1 MAFSSYFDM
10 CLSIKDI
17 EGRKLLTTK
26 NENMMAFTDVLLQI
40 LHYLCY
46 CISVFESPSSDIFF
60 FINVI
65 HVFIL
70 LKKGYEIKQF
80 LECNYIVW
88 LNIFFSFPFFW
99 Y

>member
-26 NENMMAFTDVLLQI
+26 NENMKAFIDVLLQI

-60 FINVI
+60 FINVF

-70 LKKGYEIKQF
+70 LKKDMKF
-80 LECNYIVW
+80 N
-88 LNIFFSFPFFW
+88 NF
-99 Y
+99 

>member
-17 EGRKLLTTK
+17 KGRILLTTK
-26 NENMMAFTDVLLQI
+26 NENMKAFTDVLYQI

-60 FINVI
+60 LHQCYSCIYFA
-65 HVFIL
+65 
-70 LKKGYEIKQF
+70 KKGYVIEQF
-80 LECNYIVW
+80 LECDIKVTNTLYG
-88 LNIFFSFPFFW
+88 LTFL
-99 Y
+99 